1 MILELRNMISGEV
14 TTVDFEFP
22 GNVWQLKCRVARLC
36 SDVPLDGAS
45 EGVQLWKVATP
56 GDNGEAGGSR
66 LLTDEYEE
74 IESPQFQ
81 QPQSKQLQSSD
92 TFSTPSLSFGYL
104 LKRRATF
111 NEEITAVEN
120 MWGIKS
126 FDDFVKAACKYMLW
140 SSDSLNTSWRSGD
153 PLVERLLRCPTVS
166 NVPGL
171 KASAVVS
178 RSGKDQVQE
187 ILFYELETNYHMEGY
202 RMPDF
207 FW

>member
-111 NEEITAVEN
+111 NE
-120 MWGIKS
+120 
-126 FDDFVKAACKYMLW
+126 
-140 SSDSLNTSWRSGD
+140 TSYFRRGGGPMEFPLLAGD
-153 PLVERLLRCPTVS
+153 HCRRKHVGHQVVRRFCEGCLQVHALV
-166 NVPGL
+166 
-171 KASAVVS
+171 
-178 RSGKDQVQE
+178 
-187 ILFYELETNYHMEGY
+187 
-202 RMPDF
+202 
-207 FW
+207 